1 MNKLLFS
8 WPQKKTGSPRNLRLC
23 GAGYLGIQ
31 LPFYSHCAALGK
43 PDRCSFHAFPGL
55 LGYHDRVDLER
66 EKSFS
71 LKGKNFR
78 PLLALAL
85 LEPPYYFFESYG
97 VYYSNATF
105 AGTVMAFAPVVGIL
119 AAMLFLGEKPT
130 RRQKIFSLLPTAGV
144 IIITSVG
151 SSMGIVKPL
160 GAIFLF
166 ASQIVAAGM
175 KLYNKK
181 SSEEFSSFERT
192 YAIVVANA
200 IIFTIKSMIDL
211 HGDVRAYAAPLGN
224 PEYVFALVVLCL
236 FCSIAA
242 NLLVNYACGMMS
254 VTRISTFSTIAT
266 ICSAFG
272 GVIFLGEPITWMTFF
287 WLNDHHHWHMA
298 GNEGCLMSSLP
309 TI

>member
-1 MNKLLFS
+1 
-8 WPQKKTGSPRNLRLC
+8 
-23 GAGYLGIQ
+23 
-31 LPFYSHCAALGK
+31 
-43 PDRCSFHAFPGL
+43 
-55 LGYHDRVDLER
+55 
-66 EKSFS
+66 
-71 LKGKNFR
+71 
-78 PLLALAL
+78 
-85 LEPPYYFFESYG
+85 
-97 VYYSNATF
+97 
-105 AGTVMAFAPVVGIL
+105 
-119 AAMLFLGEKPT
+119 
-130 RRQKIFSLLPTAGV
+130 
-144 IIITSVG
+144 
-151 SSMGIVKPL
+151 MGIVKPL

-224 PEYVFALVVLCL
+224 PEYVFALVILCV

-272 GVIFLGEPITWMTFF
+272 GVIFLGEPITWITFF
-287 WLNDHHHWHMA
+287 GSAIIIIGIWQVTR
-298 GNEGCLMSSLP
+298 ESS
-309 TI
+309 